1 MGAWNLFSAHSEL
14 QQVQGKPGGPA
25 GPGGPGGQTGH
36 DGGGITTI
44 GDGLGGD
51 GGFGFGFE

>member
-1 MGAWNLFSAHSEL
+1 
-14 QQVQGKPGGPA
+14 VQGKPGGPA